1 MSFGARNAILV
12 GKLSPLKIV
21 STLRLGSLIVGI
33 AVGGR
38 DTSKASLY
46 KEL

>member
-21 STLRLGSLIVGI
+21 STLRLGSFIVGL
-33 AVGGR
+33 ATVDR
-38 DTSKASLY
+38 DTSEAWPD

>member
-33 AVGGR
+33 AALDR
-38 DTSKASLY
+38 DISEISPY